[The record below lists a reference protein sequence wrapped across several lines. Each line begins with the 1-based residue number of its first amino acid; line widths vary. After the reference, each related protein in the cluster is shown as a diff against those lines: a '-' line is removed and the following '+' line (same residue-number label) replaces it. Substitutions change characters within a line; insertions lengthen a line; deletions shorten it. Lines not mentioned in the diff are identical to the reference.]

1 MWEQFAIGSS
11 FAFAAAILPGPLQTF
26 LLASVLRSGWKR
38 TLPAAFA
45 PVISDGPIA
54 VLMLLVLTRLP
65 EALGRTLQAAG
76 GLFLVYLAWT
86 VYRQWRQAPAPEA
99 EAGEAPPRTLLQA
112 VVVNVL
118 NPNPYLGWSLV
129 LGPACVKA
137 WHRSPAAAV
146 ALVASFYV
154 TMVSVMIGL
163 IVLFGATRF
172 LGPGVRRGLV
182 LASALT
188 LAGLGAWRLVTLLPL

>member
-1 MWEQFAIGSS
+1 MWEQIVIGGG
-11 FAFAAAILPGPLQTF
+11 FAFAAAIMPGPLQAF
-26 LLASVLRSGWKR
+26 LMSSVARHGWRR

-54 VLMLLVLTRLP
+54 VLMLAVLTRLP
-65 EALGRTLQAAG
+65 ESLGRILQAAG
-76 GLFLVYLAWT
+76 GAFLLWLAWAAWKD
-86 VYRQWRQAPAPEA
+86 WRRPPAPQA
-99 EAGEAPPRTLLQA
+99 TGGAAPRTLWQA
-112 VVVNVL
+112 VMVNAL

-154 TMVSVMIGL
+154 TMVAVTIGL

-182 LASALT
+182 LVSALT
-188 LAGLGAWRLVTLLPL
+188 LAGLGAWQLAALLPR